1 MCAVHELRLACC
13 SYFEFALCSRTELSF
28 ISNKKNV
35 FCVLGTKSTDKLYVP
50 GLPEG
55 IRPGAGRIGRQI
67 ADEMSELTR

>member
-1 MCAVHELRLACC
+1 M
-13 SYFEFALCSRTELSF
+13 CSRTELSF